1 MKIKWLGHSCFL
13 VTSDQGVRLL
23 TDPFHAGESSG
34 LKYTEVKEHV
44 DLVTVSHEHFDHNNT
59 EALPGKPEILKGN
72 ISKTVKDVSIGGIAS
87 YHDETKGSQRGAN
100 TIFCFDVDGIRIC
113 HLGDLGHDLG
123 KDEIGKMGQVDV
135 LMIPIGEVFT
145 IGVDAAG
152 KICNAV
158 KPRMVIPMH
167 YKTDQCN
174 WLKYGV
180 EDFIK
185 GKNNVRRL
193 STDEVEI
200 KKDTLPGQM
209 EIVVLKYGG

>member
-1 MKIKWLGHSCFL
+1 M
-13 VTSDQGVRLL
+13 
-23 TDPFHAGESSG
+23 
-34 LKYTEVKEHV
+34 
-44 DLVTVSHEHFDHNNT
+44 
-59 EALPGKPEILKGN
+59 
-72 ISKTVKDVSIGGIAS
+72 
-87 YHDETKGSQRGAN
+87 DE
-100 TIFCFDVDGIRIC
+100 
-113 HLGDLGHDLG
+113 
-123 KDEIGKMGQVDV
+123 
-135 LMIPIGEVFT
+135 
-145 IGVDAAG
+145 AG

-185 GKNNVRRL
+185 GKSNVRRL